1 MSNMQISKTNKMKIK
16 VYNERE
22 NKFIEM
28 EANSIQEIV
37 KQLNINLEEVIITK
51 NNELTTENTKL
62 NNGDEIKFL
71 SVISGG

>member
-1 MSNMQISKTNKMKIK
+1 MKIK